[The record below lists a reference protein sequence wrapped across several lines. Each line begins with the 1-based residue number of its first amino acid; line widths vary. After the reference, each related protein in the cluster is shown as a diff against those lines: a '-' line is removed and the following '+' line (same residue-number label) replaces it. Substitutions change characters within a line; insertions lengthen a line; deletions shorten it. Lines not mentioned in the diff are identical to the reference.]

1 MNNQNTGLTTTLLG
15 AQLIVLII
23 GIVTAVLTIGRRD
36 AQIER
41 NIQDITDLRGISE
54 DLLKAS
60 ISVQMSLQFHDEQLA
75 ALYERIERLEG

>member
-1 MNNQNTGLTTTLLG
+1 MNNTNTGINTTLQG

-23 GIVTAVLTIGRRD
+23 GIVAAVLTIGRRD

-54 DLLKAS
+54 DLLKAT

-75 ALYERIERLEG
+75 SLYERIERLEG

>member
-1 MNNQNTGLTTTLLG
+1 MTNTKTGINTTLQG

-23 GIVTAVLTIGRRD
+23 GIITAVLTIGRRD

-41 NIQDITDLRGISE
+41 NIQDITNLRGISE
-54 DLLKAS
+54 DLLKTT
-60 ISVQMSLQFHDEQLA
+60 ISVQMSLQFQDKQLA

>member
-1 MNNQNTGLTTTLLG
+1 MNNTNTGINTTLQG

-23 GIVTAVLTIGRRD
+23 GIIAAVLTIGRRD

-54 DLLKAS
+54 DLLKAT

>member
-1 MNNQNTGLTTTLLG
+1 MSNDSNGINTTLQG

-23 GIVTAVLTIGRRD
+23 GILTAVLMIGKRD
-36 AQIER
+36 AHIER

-54 DLLKAS
+54 DLLKTS
-60 ISVQMSLQFHDEQLA
+60 SSVQMSLQFHDEQLA

>member
-1 MNNQNTGLTTTLLG
+1 MNNTNTGINTTLQG

-23 GIVTAVLTIGRRD
+23 GIVAAVLTIGRRD

-54 DLLKAS
+54 DLLKAT

>member
-1 MNNQNTGLTTTLLG
+1 MNNQNNGLNTTLLG

-23 GIVTAVLTIGRRD
+23 GIVAAVLTIGRRD

>member
-1 MNNQNTGLTTTLLG
+1 M
-15 AQLIVLII
+15 I
-23 GIVTAVLTIGRRD
+23 GKRD
-36 AQIER
+36 AHIER

-54 DLLKAS
+54 DLLKTS